1 MAYKILKQF
10 QPNTKNVW
18 VEKLSADDTVD
29 VFDTQAEAESKKSE
43 LESADTTRKFQIIE
57 V

>member
-18 VEKLSADDTVD
+18 VEKLSADDTID
-29 VFDTQAEAESKKSE
+29 VFETEAEAQTKKAE
-43 LESADTTRKFQIIE
+43 LESADNTRAYQIVE

>member
-1 MAYKILKQF
+1 MAYKVLKQF
-10 QPNTKNVW
+10 QPNTANVW

-29 VFDTQAEAESKKSE
+29 VFDTLAEAESKKSE
-43 LESADTTRKFQIIE
+43 LETADTARKFQIIE

>member
-29 VFDTQAEAESKKSE
+29 VFESQEDAQTKVDE
-43 LESADTTRKFQIIE
+43 LTSIDSTREYKIVE

>member
-10 QPNTKNVW
+10 QPNTRNVW
-18 VEKLSADDTVD
+18 VEKLSVEDTVD
-29 VFDTQAEAESKKSE
+29 VFDTLAEAETKKEE
-43 LESADTTRKFQIIE
+43 LQGTDPTREYQIQQ

>member
-10 QPNTKNVW
+10 QPNTQNVW

-29 VFDTQAEAESKKSE
+29 VFETQAEAESKKSE

>member
-10 QPNTKNVW
+10 QPNTQSVW

-29 VFDTQAEAESKKSE
+29 VFESQEEAQTKIDE
-43 LESADTTRKFQIIE
+43 LTSLDSTRQYKIVE

>member
-29 VFDTQAEAESKKSE
+29 VFESQEDAQTKVDE
-43 LESADTTRKFQIIE
+43 LISIDATREYKIVE

>member
-18 VEKLSADDTVD
+18 VEKLSADDTIDIFESQEDAQTKVD
-29 VFDTQAEAESKKSE
+29 QLTSIDS
-43 LESADTTRKFQIIE
+43 TRQYKIVE